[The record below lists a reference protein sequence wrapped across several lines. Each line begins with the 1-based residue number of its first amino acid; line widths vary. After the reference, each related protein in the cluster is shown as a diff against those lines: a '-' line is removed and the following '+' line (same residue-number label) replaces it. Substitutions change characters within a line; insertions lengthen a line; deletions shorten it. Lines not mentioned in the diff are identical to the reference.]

1 MIVTDVAGNSG
12 GRGLLSLDPGLDDD
26 DSYEEDIFDEKEM
39 FSSTQLCN
47 MVNAK
52 SPPSSSSSSESEES
66 DTEERRPSLEN
77 DDPLFFT
84 HGNLYPSDD
93 GGVVRGPERR
103 ALSELKDNKTAH
115 VVSEDEDSD
124 DEDASE
130 SLLANRE
137 ESGDVVLQSE
147 TDVPAFIPGEA
158 VDSSMARQSGDIGG
172 RLSDDDEVCTLM

>member
-1 MIVTDVAGNSG
+1 M
-12 GRGLLSLDPGLDDD
+12 LSLDPGLDDD

-66 DTEERRPSLEN
+66 DTEERGPSLEN
-77 DDPLFFT
+77 NDPLFFM
-84 HGNLYPSDD
+84 HGQHPSSDD

-103 ALSELKDNKTAH
+103 ALSELKDNKIAH
-115 VVSEDEDSD
+115 VVSEDEEGTRVEDSD

-147 TDVPAFIPGEA
+147 TDVPAFNPGEA
-158 VDSSMARQSGDIGG
+158 VDSFLARQSGDIGG

>member
-1 MIVTDVAGNSG
+1 
-12 GRGLLSLDPGLDDD
+12 LLSLDPGLDDD

-47 MVNAK
+47 MVNAQ

-66 DTEERRPSLEN
+66 DTEERGPSLEN
-77 DDPLFFT
+77 NDPLFFM
-84 HGNLYPSDD
+84 HGQHPSSDY
-93 GGVVRGPERR
+93 GGVVSGPERR
-103 ALSELKDNKTAH
+103 ALSELKDNKIAH
-115 VVSEDEDSD
+115 VVSEDEEGTRVEDSD

-147 TDVPAFIPGEA
+147 TDVPAFNAGEA
-158 VDSSMARQSGDIGG
+158 VDSFLARQSGDIGG